1 MKRNLTCFSA
11 SRVTSITGLSCAD
24 TEEESDQETD
34 ESSNDGMDENDNEN
48 TSSIRN
54 NYAGNENGSETIRT
68 KWPYIF
74 QISDYMLLKRI
85 INHLNTAGALNE
97 SDRRVL
103 FAGIFDECIKFTFL
117 KVGNI
122 FNNFTI

>member
-11 SRVTSITGLSCAD
+11 SRVTSITSLSCAN

-34 ESSNDGMDENDNEN
+34 ESSNDGMDENDNES

-74 QISDYMLLKRI
+74 QISDYMLLK
-85 INHLNTAGALNE
+85 
-97 SDRRVL
+97 
-103 FAGIFDECIKFTFL
+103 
-117 KVGNI
+117 
-122 FNNFTI
+122 

>member
-34 ESSNDGMDENDNEN
+34 ESSNDGMDENDNE
-48 TSSIRN
+48 I
-54 NYAGNENGSETIRT
+54 IRT

-122 FNNFTI
+122 FNNFAI